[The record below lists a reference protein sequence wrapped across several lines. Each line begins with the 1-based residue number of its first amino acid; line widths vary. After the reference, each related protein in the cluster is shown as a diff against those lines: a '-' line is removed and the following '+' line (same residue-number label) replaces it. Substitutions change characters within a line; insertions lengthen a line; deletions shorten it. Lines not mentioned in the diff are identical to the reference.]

1 MKLTCHNRLVLLT
14 VILMVAFIQPV
25 SGVYAQERLRYSCS
39 AQVYEAFSVEM
50 IDEFSR
56 KQGIEV
62 LTHISSSNSALYRL
76 MNDFSDIAGTTQKL
90 LFRHRA
96 YGYVQTPFCR
106 DMLAIIAGDSCSVD
120 TITLEEVREI
130 FGKKLINWK
139 PLGGPDQPIV
149 VVIPGKE
156 TGAYHN
162 FYYQVM
168 GKEEIRF
175 DYSSSRSTLAIKA
188 VKNIPNAI
196 SFIGFGSA
204 YGKKGIKVIRI
215 DGMSP
220 ENSRYPFYQTFS
232 YVTKGNPS
240 GLSRRLINFTFSRE
254 GFEII
259 NRKGMHPIQ
268 E

>member
-1 MKLTCHNRLVLLT
+1 MKLTDHNRIILLT
-14 VILMVAFIQPV
+14 VILIVAFIQPI

-56 KQGIEV
+56 RQGIEV

-106 DMLAIIAGDSCSVD
+106 DMLAIIAGASCNVD
-120 TITLEEVREI
+120 KLTLEEVREI
-130 FGKKLINWK
+130 FGKKMINWK

-162 FYYQVM
+162 FYQQVM
-168 GKEEIRF
+168 EKKEIQF
-175 DYSSSRSTLAIKA
+175 DYSSSRSTMTIKA
-188 VKNIPNAI
+188 VKSIPNTI
-196 SFIGFGSA
+196 SFIGYGSVH
-204 YGKKGIKVIRI
+204 GKKGIKVIPI

-240 GLSRRLINFTFSRE
+240 GLSRRLIDFTLSRE
-254 GFEII
+254 GLEII
-259 NRKGMHPIQ
+259 TRKGMHPIQ